1 MNGLLTNKELINSI
15 INDLNEYLKAQAS
28 GQMLQAAAIMAGVSQ
43 KLLNL
48 YRTVDDDLKNR
59 DKTIESL
66 KEQMRSLGMEVV
78 DMPPSEF
85 LKEQNNGE

>member
-1 MNGLLTNKELINSI
+1 MNRFLTNKELINSI

-48 YRTVDDDLKNR
+48 YKTVDDDLKNR
-59 DKTIESL
+59 DETIDSL
-66 KEQMRSLGMEVV
+66 KQQLRAAGVEVIDVPPEKLEEVV
-78 DMPPSEF
+78 
-85 LKEQNNGE
+85 NG

>member
-28 GQMLQAAAIMAGVSQ
+28 GQMLQAAAIMTGVSQ

-48 YRTVDDDLKNR
+48 YRTVDEDLKNR
-59 DKTIESL
+59 DETIDSL
-66 KEQMRSLGMEVV
+66 KQQLRAAGVEVIDVPPEKLEEVV
-78 DMPPSEF
+78 NE
-85 LKEQNNGE
+85 

>member
-1 MNGLLTNKELINSI
+1 MSGLLTNKELINSI

-59 DKTIESL
+59 DETIDSL
-66 KEQMRSLGMEVV
+66 KQQLRAAGVEVIDVSPEKLEEVV
-78 DMPPSEF
+78 NE
-85 LKEQNNGE
+85 

>member
-1 MNGLLTNKELINSI
+1 MNGILTNKELINSI

-48 YRTVDDDLKNR
+48 YKTVDDDLKNR
-59 DKTIESL
+59 DETIDSL
-66 KEQMRSLGMEVV
+66 KQQLRAAGVEVIDVPPEKLEEVV
-78 DMPPSEF
+78 
-85 LKEQNNGE
+85 NG

>member
-1 MNGLLTNKELINSI
+1 MNGILTNKELINSI

-59 DKTIESL
+59 DETIDSL
-66 KEQMRSLGMEVV
+66 KQQLRAAGVEVIDVPPEKLEEVV
-78 DMPPSEF
+78 NE
-85 LKEQNNGE
+85 

>member
-1 MNGLLTNKELINSI
+1 MSGLLTNKELINSI

-48 YRTVDDDLKNR
+48 YGTVDDDLKNR
-59 DKTIESL
+59 DETIDSL
-66 KEQMRSLGMEVV
+66 KQQLRAAGVEVIDVPPEKLEEVV
-78 DMPPSEF
+78 NE
-85 LKEQNNGE
+85 

>member
-1 MNGLLTNKELINSI
+1 MSGLLTNKELINSI

-59 DKTIESL
+59 DKTIDSL
-66 KEQMRSLGMEVV
+66 KQQLRAAGVEVIDVSPEKLEEVV
-78 DMPPSEF
+78 NE
-85 LKEQNNGE
+85 

>member
-28 GQMLQAAAIMAGVSQ
+28 GQMLQATAIMAGVSQ

-59 DKTIESL
+59 DEIIATL
-66 KEQMRSLGMEVV
+66 KDELRSCGREVI
-78 DMPPSEF
+78 DIPANEF
-85 LKEQNNGE
+85 GKDQK

>member
-1 MNGLLTNKELINSI
+1 MSGLLTNKELINSI

-48 YRTVDDDLKNR
+48 YRTVDDDVKNR
-59 DKTIESL
+59 DETIETL
-66 KEQMRSLGMEVV
+66 KETLRQHGVEVV
-78 DMPPSEF
+78 DVPPEK
-85 LKEQNNGE
+85 LEEALNG

>member
-15 INDLNEYLKAQAS
+15 INDLNEYLKAQVS

-59 DKTIESL
+59 DKTIDSL
-66 KEQMRSLGMEVV
+66 KQQLRAAGVEVIDVSPEKLEEVV
-78 DMPPSEF
+78 NE
-85 LKEQNNGE
+85 

>member
-1 MNGLLTNKELINSI
+1 MSGLLTNKELINSI

-59 DKTIESL
+59 DETIDSL
-66 KEQMRSLGMEVV
+66 KQQLRAAGVEVIDVPPEKLEEVV
-78 DMPPSEF
+78 
-85 LKEQNNGE
+85 NG

>member
-48 YRTVDDDLKNR
+48 YKTVDDDLKNR
-59 DKTIESL
+59 DETIDSL
-66 KEQMRSLGMEVV
+66 KQQLRAAGVEVIDVPPEKLEEVV
-78 DMPPSEF
+78 
-85 LKEQNNGE
+85 NG

>member
-1 MNGLLTNKELINSI
+1 MNGLMTNKELINSI

-48 YRTVDDDLKNR
+48 YKTVDDDLKNR
-59 DKTIESL
+59 DETIDSL
-66 KEQMRSLGMEVV
+66 KQQLRAAGVEVIDVPPEKLEEVV
-78 DMPPSEF
+78 
-85 LKEQNNGE
+85 NG

>member
-1 MNGLLTNKELINSI
+1 MNGILTNKELINSI

-28 GQMLQAAAIMAGVSQ
+28 GQMLQAAAIMAVVSQ

-59 DKTIESL
+59 DETIDSL
-66 KEQMRSLGMEVV
+66 KQQLRAAGVEVIEVPPEKLEEVV
-78 DMPPSEF
+78 
-85 LKEQNNGE
+85 NG

>member
-1 MNGLLTNKELINSI
+1 MSGLLTNKELINSI

-59 DKTIESL
+59 DKTIDSL
-66 KEQMRSLGMEVV
+66 KQQLRAAGVEVIDVPPEKLEEVV
-78 DMPPSEF
+78 NE
-85 LKEQNNGE
+85 

>member
-48 YRTVDDDLKNR
+48 YRTVDDDLKSR
-59 DKTIESL
+59 DKTIDNL
-66 KEQMRSLGMEVV
+66 KQQLRAAGVEVIDVPPEKLEEVV
-78 DMPPSEF
+78 
-85 LKEQNNGE
+85 NG

>member
-1 MNGLLTNKELINSI
+1 MSGLLTNKELINSI

-59 DKTIESL
+59 DETIDSL
-66 KEQMRSLGMEVV
+66 KQQLRAAGVEVIDVAPEKLEEVV
-78 DMPPSEF
+78 NE
-85 LKEQNNGE
+85 

>member
-1 MNGLLTNKELINSI
+1 MSGLLTNKELINSI

-48 YRTVDDDLKNR
+48 YRTVDDELKNR
-59 DKTIESL
+59 DETIDSL
-66 KEQMRSLGMEVV
+66 KQQLRAAGVEVIDVPPEKLEEVV
-78 DMPPSEF
+78 NE
-85 LKEQNNGE
+85 

>member
-1 MNGLLTNKELINSI
+1 MSGLLTNKELINSI

-59 DKTIESL
+59 DETIDSL
-66 KEQMRSLGMEVV
+66 KQQLRAAGVEVI
-78 DMPPSEF
+78 DMPPEK
-85 LKEQNNGE
+85 LEEVVNE

>member
-59 DKTIESL
+59 DETIDNL
-66 KEQMRSLGMEVV
+66 KQQLRAAGVEVIDVPPEKLEEVV
-78 DMPPSEF
+78 
-85 LKEQNNGE
+85 NG

>member
-1 MNGLLTNKELINSI
+1 MSGLLTNKELINSI

-48 YRTVDDDLKNR
+48 YRTVNDDLKNR
-59 DKTIESL
+59 DKTIDSL
-66 KEQMRSLGMEVV
+66 KQQLRAAGVEVIDV
-78 DMPPSEF
+78 PPEK
-85 LKEQNNGE
+85 LEKVVNE

>member
-59 DKTIESL
+59 DETIDSL
-66 KEQMRSLGMEVV
+66 KQQLRAAGVEVIDVPPEKLEEVV
-78 DMPPSEF
+78 
-85 LKEQNNGE
+85 NG

>member
-1 MNGLLTNKELINSI
+1 MSGLLTNKELINSI

-59 DKTIESL
+59 DKTIDSL
-66 KEQMRSLGMEVV
+66 KQQLRAAGVEVIDV
-78 DMPPSEF
+78 PPEK
-85 LKEQNNGE
+85 LEEALNG

>member
-1 MNGLLTNKELINSI
+1 MSGLLTNKELINSI

-59 DKTIESL
+59 DETIDSL
-66 KEQMRSLGMEVV
+66 KQQLRAAGVEVIDVPPEKLEEVV
-78 DMPPSEF
+78 NE
-85 LKEQNNGE
+85 

>member
-59 DKTIESL
+59 DKTIDSL
-66 KEQMRSLGMEVV
+66 KQQLRAAGVEVIDVPPEKLEEVV
-78 DMPPSEF
+78 
-85 LKEQNNGE
+85 NG

>member
-1 MNGLLTNKELINSI
+1 MSGLLTNKELINSI

-59 DKTIESL
+59 DETIDSL
-66 KEQMRSLGMEVV
+66 KHQLRAAGVEVIDVPPEKLEEVV
-78 DMPPSEF
+78 NE
-85 LKEQNNGE
+85 

>member
-1 MNGLLTNKELINSI
+1 MNRFLTNKELINSI

-59 DKTIESL
+59 DKTIDSL
-66 KEQMRSLGMEVV
+66 KQQLRAAGVEVIDVPPEKLEEVV
-78 DMPPSEF
+78 
-85 LKEQNNGE
+85 NG

>member
-59 DKTIESL
+59 DETIDSL
-66 KEQMRSLGMEVV
+66 KQQLRAAGVEVIDVPPEKLEEVV
-78 DMPPSEF
+78 NE
-85 LKEQNNGE
+85 

>member
-1 MNGLLTNKELINSI
+1 MNGFLTNKELINSI

-48 YRTVDDDLKNR
+48 YKTVDDDLKNR
-59 DKTIESL
+59 DETIDSL
-66 KEQMRSLGMEVV
+66 KQQLRAAGVEVIDVPPEKLEEVV
-78 DMPPSEF
+78 
-85 LKEQNNGE
+85 NG

>member
-43 KLLNL
+43 KLLNM
-48 YRTVDDDLKNR
+48 YKTVDDDLKNR
-59 DKTIESL
+59 DETIDSL
-66 KEQMRSLGMEVV
+66 KQQLRAAGVEVIDVPPEKLEEVV
-78 DMPPSEF
+78 
-85 LKEQNNGE
+85 NG

>member
-1 MNGLLTNKELINSI
+1 MNGILTNKELINSI

-59 DKTIESL
+59 DETIDNL
-66 KEQMRSLGMEVV
+66 KQQLRAAGVEVIDVPPEKLEEVV
-78 DMPPSEF
+78 
-85 LKEQNNGE
+85 NG